1 MMKAYIPV
9 ILLALGACSE
19 PSSTQLLSSRVPA
32 RLNQT
37 VPCNHP
43 VSVEFLPDG
52 ARIRL
57 PETSLFLIGRTDLSP
72 CGQFVLASVTEA
84 LLDPRIMQVVIE
96 PQSSVNT
103 PASVFALQRADTV
116 QKALSNVG
124 FTQRQPPV
132 LVQAAP
138 TPSPGALGILL
149 SVRQSA

>member
-1 MMKAYIPV
+1 MKAYIPV

-37 VPCNHP
+37 VPCNRP